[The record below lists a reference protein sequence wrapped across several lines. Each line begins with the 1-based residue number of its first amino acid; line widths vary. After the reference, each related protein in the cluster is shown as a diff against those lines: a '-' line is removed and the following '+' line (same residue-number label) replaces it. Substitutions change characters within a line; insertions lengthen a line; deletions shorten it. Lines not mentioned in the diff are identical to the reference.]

1 MYDDE
6 VELGKDF
13 RELLEL
19 LNRHQV
25 RYLAVGGF
33 AVAVHGRPRY
43 TKDLDLW
50 LEVSSDNAARVIA
63 VLDEFGLGS
72 LGLSVEDFLDPDVVI
87 QLGYEPNRVDF
98 LTKLTG
104 VEFSDAYP
112 KRASTRVGDLE
123 VPVLDR
129 ESLMANKRALG
140 RPHDLDDT
148 KGLERDDS

>member
-1 MYDDE
+1 

-25 RYLAVGGF
+25 RYLTVGGF

-50 LEVSSDNAARVIA
+50 IEVSLDNAARIIT

-72 LGLSVEDFLDPDVVI
+72 LGLRAEDFLDPDVVI
-87 QLGYEPNRVDF
+87 P
-98 LTKLTG
+98 
-104 VEFSDAYP
+104 
-112 KRASTRVGDLE
+112 
-123 VPVLDR
+123 
-129 ESLMANKRALG
+129 MW
-140 RPHDLDDT
+140 
-148 KGLERDDS
+148 

>member
-1 MYDDE
+1 

-19 LNRHQV
+19 LNRHGV

-50 LEVSSDNAARVIA
+50 VEVSPENANRLVA
-63 VLDEFGLGS
+63 VLEDFGFAS
-72 LGLSVEDFLDPDVVI
+72 LGLRAEDFLDPDVVI

-104 VEFSDAYP
+104 VEFADVYP
-112 KRASTRVGDLE
+112 LRVSTKVGELDVPVIDRASLI
-123 VPVLDR
+123 
-129 ESLMANKRALG
+129 ANKRALG
-140 RPHDLDDT
+140 RPYDLEDT
-148 KGLERDDS
+148 KALEE